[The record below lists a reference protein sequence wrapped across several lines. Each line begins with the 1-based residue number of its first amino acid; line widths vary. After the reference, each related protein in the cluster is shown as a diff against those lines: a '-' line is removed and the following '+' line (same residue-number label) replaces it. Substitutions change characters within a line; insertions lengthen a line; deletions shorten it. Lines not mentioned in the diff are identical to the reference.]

1 MEIVFTKNPTDFSK
15 IGSAQ
20 KGAIMSLK
28 QSQFAVEVE
37 QLRKVVQE
45 NNDIAEEVSTNLD
58 NVEQELGH
66 MEGHMKGMK
75 SDVLQYRYA
84 LDNMKAFSKEL
95 EIVGFYV
102 ILL

>member
-1 MEIVFTKNPTDFSK
+1 MFITKNPTDFFK

-28 QSQFAVEVE
+28 QSQFALEVE

-45 NNDIAEEVSTNLD
+45 NSDIADEVSTNLD

-66 MEGHMKGMK
+66 IEGLMKGMK

-84 LDNMKAFSKEL
+84 LDKMKAYSKEL
-95 EIVGFYV
+95 EIVGFN
-102 ILL
+102 IDLLRI